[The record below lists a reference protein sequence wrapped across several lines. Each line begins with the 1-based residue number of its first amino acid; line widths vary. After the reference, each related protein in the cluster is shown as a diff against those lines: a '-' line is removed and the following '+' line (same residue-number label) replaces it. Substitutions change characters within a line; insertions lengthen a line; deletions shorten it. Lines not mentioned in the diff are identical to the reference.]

1 MSKSMQKV
9 IFYKVRG
16 RKFFSGLL
24 KQLNEGNVPTIAK
37 ENNVSVGFNM
47 DNSDNAK
54 FSLKLNANLFSDIIT
69 EIKKSDVATHFNVRA
84 EDIGKEVYC
93 AVKVKV
99 NQNDPNAKQAAEIM
113 LKAAQFFEDAPIDL
127 KTEMVGDYLYFSVL
141 SKVGNTHQ
149 KDVSAIRDIMV
160 KQGTSATFAYEFATN
175 ANLKE
180 AL

>member
-24 KQLNEGNVPTIAK
+24 KQLNEGNVPKIVK
-37 ENNVSVGFNM
+37 ENNVSIGFNM
-47 DNSDNAK
+47 NDFDNVK
-54 FSLKLNANLFSDIIT
+54 FSLKLNANLFADVSS
-69 EIKKSDVATHFNVRA
+69 EIEKSDVATHFNVKA

-93 AVKVKV
+93 AVKIKV
-99 NQNDPNAKQAAEIM
+99 NQNDPNAKKAAEII
-113 LKAAQFFEDAPIDL
+113 LKAAQSFEDAPVDL
-127 KTEMVGDYLYFSVL
+127 KTEMVGDYLYLSVL
-141 SKVGNTHQ
+141 SKVGDTHQ

-160 KQGTSATFAYEFATN
+160 KEGTTATFAYELASN